1 MSHFLK
7 LADFPRMADL
17 RMADFLKLDP
27 DQKQAEMPE
36 AIISKKTVV
45 P

>member
-7 LADFPRMADL
+7 L
-17 RMADFLKLDP
+17 ADFLKLDP

>member
-1 MSHFLK
+1 MTSGRVVRSIMK
-7 LADFPRMADL
+7 FPEIL
-17 RMADFLKLDP
+17 S

-36 AIISKKTVV
+36 AIISKNTAV